1 MQQKQGH
8 PVVEDLAVG
17 ARRNSMLELDE
28 AVVRGGDKTQ
38 KRLGARDDNQGPG
51 PRAWTAGLA
60 RKGLLQSGIGPPF
73 GKPAKLRVS
82 RDGSKAGWA

>member
-17 ARRNSMLELDE
+17 AGRNSMLELDE

-38 KRLGARDDNQGPG
+38 KRLGAEND
-51 PRAWTAGLA
+51 
-60 RKGLLQSGIGPPF
+60 
-73 GKPAKLRVS
+73 LRWME
-82 RDGSKAGWA
+82 KKEKEKIKNIFK

>member
-1 MQQKQGH
+1 M
-8 PVVEDLAVG
+8 VEDLAVG